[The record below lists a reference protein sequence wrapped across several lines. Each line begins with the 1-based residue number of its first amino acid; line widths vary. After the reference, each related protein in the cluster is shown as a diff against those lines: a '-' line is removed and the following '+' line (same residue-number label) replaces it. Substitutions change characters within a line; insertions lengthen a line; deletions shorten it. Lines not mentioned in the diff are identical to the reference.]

1 MTIIDRH
8 IAENKTFKL
17 VYLGC
22 RVNQYEVQAYRDQ
35 LTVLGY
41 REVKDNEESADV
53 CIVNTCAVTGSAES
67 SSRRAIRQLIRRNPK
82 ARVFVTGCFADADK
96 DFFRNLG
103 ESCVL
108 VPNKEKHLLVE
119 KIVPYAEELPEFA
132 IKRFED
138 RSRAFIKVQDGCNSF
153 CSYCIIPYLRG
164 RSTSR
169 PLSAVIKEIKGVV
182 EQGYKEVV
190 IAGINVGD
198 YKDEDKSLAD
208 LIRAVDAIEGIERIR
223 ISSIDPEDVNE
234 DLREA
239 VLSGRATCPSFHL
252 VLQSGSNAILKRMN
266 RKYNRQDYLECVESL
281 RACNPEFSFT
291 TDIIVGFPGESES
304 DFLDTIKVVETVGFV
319 KVHVF
324 PFSARRRTK
333 AYEFSG
339 TLSPEIIGERKRRLS
354 EFSDSVAFSLRKKRI
369 GSKVSVLV
377 ESIHGNQAFG
387 HSEFFEGVWFPHEGR
402 SFVNDMVEVQVT
414 GNSIDGLFGE
424 RVG

>member
-1 MTIIDRH
+1 MTIIDKH
-8 IAENKTFKL
+8 IAENRTFRL

-41 REVKDNEESADV
+41 REVKDGEEPADV

-67 SSRRAIRQLIRRNPK
+67 SSRHAIRQLIRRNPE

-96 DFFRNLG
+96 EFFRSLG
-103 ESCVL
+103 EACIL

-132 IKRFED
+132 VKRFED
-138 RSRAFIKVQDGCNSF
+138 RSRVFIKVQDGCNSF

-169 PLSAVIKEIKGVV
+169 SLPSIVKEIRGVV
-182 EQGYKEVV
+182 EQGYKEIV
-190 IAGINVGD
+190 ITGINVGD
-198 YKDEDKSLAD
+198 YRDQDKSLAD
-208 LIRAVDAIEGIERIR
+208 LIRTVDAIEGVERIR

-234 DLREA
+234 DLRDA
-239 VLSGRATCPSFHL
+239 VLSGRATCPSLHL

-266 RKYNRQDYLECVESL
+266 RKYNRQDYLDCVESL
-281 RACNPEFSFT
+281 RVRNPEFSFT
-291 TDIIVGFPGESES
+291 TDVIVGFPGETEG
-304 DFLDTIKVVETVGFV
+304 DFLDTVKVIETVGFV
-319 KVHVF
+319 KVHIF

-339 TLSPEIIGERKRRLS
+339 ALSPEVIGERKRQLS
-354 EFSDSVAFSLRKKRI
+354 ELAERVAYSSRARRI
-369 GSKVSVLV
+369 GKETSVLV
-377 ESIHGNQAFG
+377 ESIHNGQAFG
-387 HSEFFEGVWFPHEGR
+387 HSEFFESVWFPHEGQTL
-402 SFVNDMVEVQVT
+402 VNDVVDVMIEE
-414 GNSIDGLFGE
+414 NSLNGLLG
-424 RVG
+424 RRKA